1 MINYLALLVAIGL
14 SAIAAYFSVIGLTT
28 IFAASFWPVVIMG
41 GTLEVAK
48 VIAASWTYRNW
59 NIAPFSIKVYL
70 ISSIIA
76 LMFITSMGTFGY
88 LSKAHIDQTTTS
100 SDVVAQLAIYQEKV
114 NIAKE
119 NIDANRKILKQY
131 DEAVDQIMGRSETE
145 KGAEKAVVV
154 RRSQQKDRARLQEEI
169 QANQK
174 TISQLNDIMAP
185 LAAQVRRVE
194 AEVGPLKFIA
204 ELFYDKVDTQ
214 FLDKTVRWVIILI
227 VIVFDPLAIILLIA
241 ANIGLSRTKIEQKQ
255 VEEEQDTQ
263 QEIESRAKLL
273 KELTGKIRGDTIL
286 IDKNQIREMV

>member
-41 GTLEVAK
+41 GTLEVTK
-48 VIAASWTYRNW
+48 VVAVSWTYRNW
-59 NIAPFSIKVYL
+59 NIAPFSIKAYL
-70 ISSIIA
+70 VTSIIV

-88 LSKAHIDQTTTS
+88 LSKAHIDQTTSS
-100 SDVVAQLAIYQEKV
+100 SDVVSQLAIYDEKIKV
-114 NIAKE
+114 AKE
-119 NIDANRKILKQY
+119 NIDANRKALKQY
-131 DEAVDQIMGRSETE
+131 DDAVDQIMGRSDTE

-169 QANQK
+169 QTYQK
-174 TISQLNDIMAP
+174 EIGVLNDTRAP
-185 LAAQVRRVE
+185 LAAQVRKVE

-204 ELFYDKVDTQ
+204 ELFYEKVDTQ

-241 ANIGLSRTKIEQKQ
+241 ANIGLSKTKIEEQQ
-255 VEEEQDTQ
+255 IEEQQDTQ
-263 QEIESRAKLL
+263 QEIESRARLL
-273 KELTGKIRGDTIL
+273 KELTGKIRGGTIM
-286 IDKNQIREMV
+286 IDKDQIREM

>member
-48 VIAASWTYRNW
+48 VVAASWTYRNW
-59 NIAPFSIKVYL
+59 DIAPFSIKAYL
-70 ISSIIA
+70 VASILT

-88 LSKAHIDQTTTS
+88 LSKAHIDQTTSS
-100 SDVVAQLAIYQEKV
+100 SDVVSQLAIYDEKIKV
-114 NIAKE
+114 AKE
-119 NIDANRKILKQY
+119 NIDANRKALKQY
-131 DEAVDQIMGRSETE
+131 DDAVDQIMGRSDTE

-169 QANQK
+169 QTYQK
-174 TISQLNDIMAP
+174 EIGILNDTRAP
-185 LAAQVRRVE
+185 LAAQVRKVE

-204 ELFYDKVDTQ
+204 ELFYEKVDTQ

-241 ANIGLSRTKIEQKQ
+241 ANIGLSKIKIEEQQ
-255 VEEEQDTQ
+255 VEEQQDTQ
-263 QEIESRAKLL
+263 EEIESRARLL
-273 KELTGKIRGDTIL
+273 KELTGKIRGGTIM
-286 IDKNQIREMV
+286 IDKDQIREM

>member
-48 VIAASWTYRNW
+48 VVAASWTYRNW
-59 NIAPFSIKVYL
+59 NIAPFSIKAYL
-70 ISSIIA
+70 VASILA

-88 LSKAHIDQTTTS
+88 LSKAHIDQTAS
-100 SDVVAQLAIYQEKV
+100 SGDVISQLAIYDEKIKV
-114 NIAKE
+114 ARE
-119 NIDANRKILKQY
+119 NIDANRKALKQY
-131 DEAVDQIMGRSETE
+131 DDAVDQILGRSDTE

-169 QANQK
+169 QAYQK
-174 TISQLNDIMAP
+174 EIGILNDTRAP
-185 LAAQVRRVE
+185 LAAQVRKVE

-204 ELFYDKVDTQ
+204 ELFYEEVDTQ

-241 ANIGLSRTKIEQKQ
+241 ANIGLSKTKIEEQQ
-255 VEEEQDTQ
+255 VQEQQDTQ
-263 QEIESRAKLL
+263 EEIESRARLL
-273 KELTGKIRGDTIL
+273 KELTGKIRGGTIM
-286 IDKNQIREMV
+286 IDKNQIREM

>member
-1 MINYLALLVAIGL
+1 MINYLALLVAIAL

-48 VIAASWTYRNW
+48 VVAASWTYRNW
-59 NIAPFSIKVYL
+59 SIAPFSIKSYL
-70 ISSIIA
+70 ITSILA

-88 LSKAHIDQTTTS
+88 LSKAHIDQTTSS
-100 SDVVAQLAIYQEKV
+100 SDVISQLAIYDEKIKV
-114 NIAKE
+114 AKE
-119 NIDANRKILKQY
+119 NIDANRKALKQY
-131 DEAVDQIMGRSETE
+131 DEAVDQIMGRSDTE

-169 QANQK
+169 QAYQK
-174 TISQLNDIMAP
+174 EIGILNDTRAP
-185 LAAQVRRVE
+185 LAAQVRKVE

-204 ELFYDKVDTQ
+204 ELFYEEVDNQ

-241 ANIGLSRTKIEQKQ
+241 ANIGLSKTKIEEQQ
-255 VEEEQDTQ
+255 VEEQQDTQ
-263 QEIESRAKLL
+263 EEIESRARLL
-273 KELTGKIRGDTIL
+273 KELTGKIRGGTIM
-286 IDKNQIREMV
+286 IDKNQIREM

>member
-48 VIAASWTYRNW
+48 VVAASWTYRNW
-59 NIAPFSIKVYL
+59 DIAPFSIKVYL
-70 ISSIIA
+70 IASIIT

-88 LSKAHIDQTTTS
+88 LSKAHIDQTTSS
-100 SDVVAQLAIYQEKV
+100 SDVVSQLAIYDEKIKV
-114 NIAKE
+114 ARE
-119 NIDANRKILKQY
+119 NIDANRKALKQY
-131 DEAVDQIMGRSETE
+131 DEAVDQIMGRSDTE

-154 RRSQQKDRARLQEEI
+154 RRTQQKDRVRLQEEI
-169 QANQK
+169 QTYQK
-174 TISQLNDIMAP
+174 TISSLNDDRAP
-185 LAAQVRRVE
+185 LASQVKRVE

-204 ELFYDKVDTQ
+204 ELFYDKVDSQ

-241 ANIGLSRTKIEQKQ
+241 ANIGLSKIKIQEPQI
-255 VEEEQDTQ
+255 EEQPDTQ
-263 QEIESRAKLL
+263 EEIESRARLL
-273 KELTGKIRGDTIL
+273 KELTGKIRGGTIM
-286 IDKNQIREMV
+286 IDKNQIREM

>member
-1 MINYLALLVAIGL
+1 MINHLALLVAIGL

-48 VIAASWTYRNW
+48 VVAASWTYRNW

-70 ISSIIA
+70 IASILT

-88 LSKAHIDQTTTS
+88 LSKAHIDQTAS
-100 SDVVAQLAIYQEKV
+100 SGDVISQLAIYDEKIKV
-114 NIAKE
+114 ARE
-119 NIDANRKILKQY
+119 NIDANRKALKQY
-131 DEAVDQIMGRSETE
+131 DDAVDQIMGRSDTE

-169 QANQK
+169 QTYQK
-174 TISQLNDIMAP
+174 EIGILNDNRAP
-185 LAAQVRRVE
+185 LAAQVRKVE

-204 ELFYDKVDTQ
+204 ELFYEEVDTQ

-241 ANIGLSRTKIEQKQ
+241 ANIGLSKTKIEEQQ
-255 VEEEQDTQ
+255 VEEQQDTQ
-263 QEIESRAKLL
+263 EEIESRARLL
-273 KELTGKIRGDTIL
+273 KELTGKIRGGTIM
-286 IDKNQIREMV
+286 IDKDQIREM

>member
-48 VIAASWTYRNW
+48 VVAASWTYRNW
-59 NIAPFSIKVYL
+59 NIAPFSIKAYL
-70 ISSIIA
+70 VTSIVV

-88 LSKAHIDQTTTS
+88 LSKAHIDQTASS
-100 SDVVAQLAIYQEKV
+100 SDVVAQLAIYDEKIKV
-114 NIAKE
+114 AKE
-119 NIDANRKILKQY
+119 NIDANRKALKQY
-131 DEAVDQIMGRSETE
+131 DDAVDQIMGRSDTE

-169 QANQK
+169 QAYQK
-174 TISQLNDIMAP
+174 EIGILNDTRAP
-185 LAAQVRRVE
+185 LAAQVRKVE

-204 ELFYDKVDTQ
+204 ELFYEEVDTQ

-241 ANIGLSRTKIEQKQ
+241 ANIGLTKTKIEEQQ
-255 VEEEQDTQ
+255 IEEQQDTQ
-263 QEIESRAKLL
+263 QEIESRARLL
-273 KELTGKIRGDTIL
+273 KELTGKIRGGTIM
-286 IDKNQIREMV
+286 IDKDQIREM

>member
-1 MINYLALLVAIGL
+1 MINYLALLVAIAL

-48 VIAASWTYRNW
+48 VVAASWTYRNW
-59 NIAPFSIKVYL
+59 NIAPFSIKAYL
-70 ISSIIA
+70 VASILA

-88 LSKAHIDQTTTS
+88 LSKAHIDQTAS
-100 SDVVAQLAIYQEKV
+100 SGDVISQLAIYDEKIKV
-114 NIAKE
+114 AKE
-119 NIDANRKILKQY
+119 NIDANRKALKQY
-131 DEAVDQIMGRSETE
+131 DDAVDQIMGRSDTE

-169 QANQK
+169 QTYQK
-174 TISQLNDIMAP
+174 EIGILNDTRAP
-185 LAAQVRRVE
+185 LAAQVRKVE

-204 ELFYDKVDTQ
+204 ELFYDEVDTQ

-241 ANIGLSRTKIEQKQ
+241 ANIGMSKTKIEEQQ
-255 VEEEQDTQ
+255 VEEQQDTQ
-263 QEIESRAKLL
+263 QEIESRARLL
-273 KELTGKIRGDTIL
+273 KELTGKIRGGTIL
-286 IDKNQIREMV
+286 IDKDQIREM

>member
-48 VIAASWTYRNW
+48 VVAASWTYRNW
-59 NIAPFSIKVYL
+59 NIAPFSIKAYL
-70 ISSIIA
+70 VTSIIV

-88 LSKAHIDQTTTS
+88 LSKAHIDQTTSS
-100 SDVVAQLAIYQEKV
+100 SDVVSQLAIYDEKIKV
-114 NIAKE
+114 AKE
-119 NIDANRKILKQY
+119 NIDANRKALKQY
-131 DEAVDQIMGRSETE
+131 DDAVDQIMGRSDTE

-169 QANQK
+169 QTYQK
-174 TISQLNDIMAP
+174 EIGVLNDTRAP
-185 LAAQVRRVE
+185 LAAQVRKVE

-204 ELFYDKVDTQ
+204 ELFYEKVDTQ

-241 ANIGLSRTKIEQKQ
+241 ANIGLSKTKIEEQQ
-255 VEEEQDTQ
+255 IEEQQDTQ
-263 QEIESRAKLL
+263 QEIESRARLL
-273 KELTGKIRGDTIL
+273 KELTGKIRGGTIM
-286 IDKNQIREMV
+286 IDKDQIREM

>member
-14 SAIAAYFSVIGLTT
+14 SGIAAYFSVIGLTT
-28 IFAASFWPVVIMG
+28 IFAASFWPVVVMG

-48 VIAASWTYRNW
+48 VITASWTYRNW
-59 NIAPFSIKVYL
+59 DIAPFSIKAYL
-70 ISSIIA
+70 VGSILA

-88 LSKAHIDQTTTS
+88 LSKAHIDQTTSS
-100 SDVVAQLAIYQEKV
+100 SDVVSQLAIYDEKIKV
-114 NIAKE
+114 ARE
-119 NIDANRKILKQY
+119 NIDANRKTLKQY
-131 DEAVDQIMGRSETE
+131 DEAVDQIMGRSDSE
-145 KGAEKAVVV
+145 KGAERAVVV

-174 TISQLNDIMAP
+174 TISQLNDDMAP

-241 ANIGLSRTKIEQKQ
+241 ANIGLSKTKIEQQQ
-255 VEEEQDTQ
+255 VEEKQDTQ

-273 KELTGKIRGDTIL
+273 KELTGKIRGDTIM

>member
-1 MINYLALLVAIGL
+1 MINYLALLVAIAL

-48 VIAASWTYRNW
+48 VVAASWTYRNW
-59 NIAPFSIKVYL
+59 NIAPFSIKAYL
-70 ISSIIA
+70 IASIIT

-88 LSKAHIDQTTTS
+88 LSKAHIDQTAS
-100 SDVVAQLAIYQEKV
+100 SGDVISQLAIYDEKIKV
-114 NIAKE
+114 ARE
-119 NIDANRKILKQY
+119 NIDANRKALKQY
-131 DEAVDQIMGRSETE
+131 DDAVDQILGRSDTE

-169 QANQK
+169 QTYQK
-174 TISQLNDIMAP
+174 EIGILNDTRAP
-185 LAAQVRRVE
+185 LAAQVRKVE

-204 ELFYDKVDTQ
+204 ELFYDEVDNQ

-241 ANIGLSRTKIEQKQ
+241 ANIGMSKTKIEEQQ
-255 VEEEQDTQ
+255 VEEQQDTQ
-263 QEIESRAKLL
+263 QEIESRARLL
-273 KELTGKIRGDTIL
+273 KELTGKIRGGTIV
-286 IDKNQIREMV
+286 IDKDQIREM

>member
-48 VIAASWTYRNW
+48 VVAASWTYRNW

-70 ISSIIA
+70 ISSIVA

-88 LSKAHIDQTTTS
+88 LSKAHIDQTTSS

-154 RRSQQKDRARLQEEI
+154 RRSQQKDRTRLQEEI

-174 TISQLNDIMAP
+174 TISQLNDDMAP

-273 KELTGKIRGDTIL
+273 KELTGKIRGDTIM

>member
-59 NIAPFSIKVYL
+59 NIAPFSIRVYL
-70 ISSIIA
+70 IGSILA

-174 TISQLNDIMAP
+174 TISQLNDVMAP

-241 ANIGLSRTKIEQKQ
+241 ANIGLSKTKIEQKQ

-273 KELTGKIRGDTIL
+273 KELTGKIRGGTIM
-286 IDKNQIREMV
+286 IDKDQIREM

>member
-41 GTLEVAK
+41 GTLEVSK
-48 VIAASWTYRNW
+48 VVAASWLYRNW
-59 NIAPFSIKVYL
+59 NITPFSIKSYL
-70 ISSIIA
+70 VASIIA

-88 LSKAHIDQTTTS
+88 LSKAHIDQTTSS
-100 SDVVAQLAIYQEKV
+100 SDVVSQLAIYDEKIKV
-114 NIAKE
+114 ARE
-119 NIDANRKILKQY
+119 NIDANRKALKQY
-131 DEAVDQIMGRSETE
+131 DDAVDQILGRSDTE

-169 QANQK
+169 QAYQK
-174 TISQLNDIMAP
+174 NISILNDARAP
-185 LAAQVRRVE
+185 LAAQVRKVE

-204 ELFYDKVDTQ
+204 ELFYEKVDTQ

-241 ANIGLSRTKIEQKQ
+241 ANIGLTKTKIEERQ

-263 QEIESRAKLL
+263 EEIESRARLL
-273 KELTGKIRGDTIL
+273 KELTGKIRGGTIV
-286 IDKNQIREMV
+286 IDKNQIREM

>member
-48 VIAASWTYRNW
+48 VVAASWTYRNW
-59 NIAPFSIKVYL
+59 SIAPFSIKAYL
-70 ISSIIA
+70 VTSILA

-88 LSKAHIDQTTTS
+88 LSKAHIDQTAS
-100 SDVVAQLAIYQEKV
+100 SGDVISQLAIYDEKIKV
-114 NIAKE
+114 AKE
-119 NIDANRKILKQY
+119 NIDANRKALKQY
-131 DEAVDQIMGRSETE
+131 DEAVDQIMGRSDTE

-169 QANQK
+169 QAYQK
-174 TISQLNDIMAP
+174 EIGILNDTRAP
-185 LAAQVRRVE
+185 LAAQVRKVE

-204 ELFYDKVDTQ
+204 ELFYEEVDNQ

-241 ANIGLSRTKIEQKQ
+241 ANIGLSKTKIEKQQ
-255 VEEEQDTQ
+255 VEEQQDTQ
-263 QEIESRAKLL
+263 EEIESRARLL
-273 KELTGKIRGDTIL
+273 KELTGKIRGGTIM
-286 IDKNQIREMV
+286 IDKNQIREM

>member
-1 MINYLALLVAIGL
+1 LVAIAL

-48 VIAASWTYRNW
+48 VVAASWIYRNW
-59 NIAPFSIKVYL
+59 NITPFSIKAYL
-70 ISSIIA
+70 VASILA

-88 LSKAHIDQTTTS
+88 LSKAHIDQTTSS
-100 SDVVAQLAIYQEKV
+100 SDVVSQLAIYDEKIKV
-114 NIAKE
+114 ARE
-119 NIDANRKILKQY
+119 NIDANRKALKQY
-131 DEAVDQIMGRSETE
+131 DDAVDQILGRSDTE

-169 QANQK
+169 QAYQK
-174 TISQLNDIMAP
+174 EIGILNDTRAP
-185 LAAQVRRVE
+185 LAAQVRKVE

-204 ELFYDKVDTQ
+204 ELFYEEVDTQ

-241 ANIGLSRTKIEQKQ
+241 ANIGLTKTKIEEQQ
-255 VEEEQDTQ
+255 IEEQQDTQ
-263 QEIESRAKLL
+263 QEIESRARLL
-273 KELTGKIRGDTIL
+273 KELTGKIRGGTIM
-286 IDKNQIREMV
+286 IDKDQIREM

>member
-48 VIAASWTYRNW
+48 VVAASWTYRNW
-59 NIAPFSIKVYL
+59 DIAPFSIKTYL
-70 ISSIIA
+70 IASILA

-88 LSKAHIDQTTTS
+88 LSKAHIDQTTNS
-100 SDVVAQLAIYQEKV
+100 SDVVSQLAIYDEKIKV
-114 NIAKE
+114 AKE
-119 NIDANRKILKQY
+119 NIDANRKALKQY
-131 DEAVDQIMGRSETE
+131 DEAVDQIMGRSDSE

-169 QANQK
+169 QTYQK
-174 TISQLNDIMAP
+174 EISSLNDTRAP
-185 LAAQVRRVE
+185 LATQVRKVE

-204 ELFYDKVDTQ
+204 ELFYEKVDSQ

-241 ANIGLSRTKIEQKQ
+241 ANIGLSKIKIEEQK
-255 VEEEQDTQ
+255 VEDEQETQ
-263 QEIESRAKLL
+263 QEIESRARLL
-273 KELTGKIRGDTIL
+273 KELTGKIRGGTVM
-286 IDKNQIREMV
+286 IDKNQIREM

>member
-1 MINYLALLVAIGL
+1 MINYLALLVAIAL

-48 VIAASWTYRNW
+48 VVAASWTYRNW
-59 NIAPFSIKVYL
+59 SIAPFSIKAYL
-70 ISSIIA
+70 ITSILA

-88 LSKAHIDQTTTS
+88 LSKAHIDQTTSS
-100 SDVVAQLAIYQEKV
+100 SDVISQLAIYDEKIKV
-114 NIAKE
+114 ARE
-119 NIDANRKILKQY
+119 NIDANRKALKQY
-131 DEAVDQIMGRSETE
+131 DDAVDQILGRSDTE

-169 QANQK
+169 QTYQK
-174 TISQLNDIMAP
+174 EIGILNDTRAP
-185 LAAQVRRVE
+185 LAAQVRKVE

-204 ELFYDKVDTQ
+204 ELFYDEVDTQ

-241 ANIGLSRTKIEQKQ
+241 ANIGMSKTKIEEQQ
-255 VEEEQDTQ
+255 VEEQQDTQ
-263 QEIESRAKLL
+263 QEIESRARLL
-273 KELTGKIRGDTIL
+273 KELTGKIRGGTIV
-286 IDKNQIREMV
+286 IDKDQIREM

>member
-1 MINYLALLVAIGL
+1 MINHLALLVAIGL

-48 VIAASWTYRNW
+48 VVAASWTYRNW

-70 ISSIIA
+70 IASILT

-88 LSKAHIDQTTTS
+88 LSKAHIDQTAS
-100 SDVVAQLAIYQEKV
+100 SGDVISQLAIYDEKIKV
-114 NIAKE
+114 ARE
-119 NIDANRKILKQY
+119 NIDANRKALKQY
-131 DEAVDQIMGRSETE
+131 DDAVDQILGRSDTE

-169 QANQK
+169 QAYQK
-174 TISQLNDIMAP
+174 EIGILNDTRAP
-185 LAAQVRRVE
+185 LAAQVRKVE

-204 ELFYDKVDTQ
+204 ELFYEEVDTQ

-241 ANIGLSRTKIEQKQ
+241 ANIGLSKTKVEEQQ
-255 VEEEQDTQ
+255 VEEQQDTQ
-263 QEIESRAKLL
+263 EEIESRARLL
-273 KELTGKIRGDTIL
+273 KELTGKIRGGTIM
-286 IDKNQIREMV
+286 IDKDQIREM

>member
-48 VIAASWTYRNW
+48 VVAASWTYRNW
-59 NIAPFSIKVYL
+59 SIAPFSIKAYL
-70 ISSIIA
+70 VTSIVV

-88 LSKAHIDQTTTS
+88 LSKAHIDQTASS
-100 SDVVAQLAIYQEKV
+100 SDVVAQLAIYDEKIKV
-114 NIAKE
+114 AKE
-119 NIDANRKILKQY
+119 NIDANRKALKQY
-131 DEAVDQIMGRSETE
+131 DDAVDQIMGRSDTE

-169 QANQK
+169 QAYQK
-174 TISQLNDIMAP
+174 EIGILNDTRAP
-185 LAAQVRRVE
+185 LAAQVRKVE

-204 ELFYDKVDTQ
+204 ELFYEEVDTQ

-241 ANIGLSRTKIEQKQ
+241 ANIGLTKTKIEEQQ
-255 VEEEQDTQ
+255 IEEQQDTQ
-263 QEIESRAKLL
+263 QEIESRARLL
-273 KELTGKIRGDTIL
+273 KELTGKIRGGTII
-286 IDKNQIREMV
+286 IDKDQIREM

>member
-1 MINYLALLVAIGL
+1 MTNYFALLVAIAL

-48 VIAASWTYRNW
+48 VVAASWTYRNW
-59 NIAPFSIKVYL
+59 SIAPFSIRAYL
-70 ISSIIA
+70 VTSILV

-88 LSKAHIDQTTTS
+88 LSKAHIDQTTSS
-100 SDVVAQLAIYQEKV
+100 SDVVSQLAIYDEKIKV
-114 NIAKE
+114 ARE
-119 NIDANRKILKQY
+119 NIDANRKALKQY
-131 DEAVDQIMGRSETE
+131 DDAVDQILGRSDTE

-169 QANQK
+169 QTYQK
-174 TISQLNDIMAP
+174 EIGILNDNRAP
-185 LAAQVRRVE
+185 LAAQVRKVE

-204 ELFYDKVDTQ
+204 ELFYEEVDTQ

-241 ANIGLSRTKIEQKQ
+241 ANIGISKTKIEEQQ
-255 VEEEQDTQ
+255 VEEQQDTQ
-263 QEIESRAKLL
+263 QEIESRARLL
-273 KELTGKIRGDTIL
+273 KELTGKIRGGTVV
-286 IDKNQIREMV
+286 IDKDQIREM

>member
-48 VIAASWTYRNW
+48 VVAASWTYRNW

-70 ISSIIA
+70 IASIIT

-88 LSKAHIDQTTTS
+88 LSKAHIDQTTSS
-100 SDVVAQLAIYQEKV
+100 SDVVAQLAIYDEKIKV
-114 NIAKE
+114 ARE
-119 NIDANRKILKQY
+119 NIDANRKALKQY
-131 DEAVDQIMGRSETE
+131 DEAVDQIMGRSDTE

-154 RRSQQKDRARLQEEI
+154 RRTQQKDRVRLQEEI
-169 QANQK
+169 QTYQK
-174 TISQLNDIMAP
+174 TISKLNEDRAP
-185 LAAQVRRVE
+185 LAVQVRKVE

-204 ELFYDKVDTQ
+204 ELFYDKVDSQ

-241 ANIGLSRTKIEQKQ
+241 ANIGLSKTKIEEPQI
-255 VEEEQDTQ
+255 EEQPDTQ
-263 QEIESRAKLL
+263 EEIESRARLL
-273 KELTGKIRGDTIL
+273 KELTGKIRGGTIM
-286 IDKNQIREMV
+286 IDKDQIREM

>member
-1 MINYLALLVAIGL
+1 MINYLALLVAIAL

-48 VIAASWTYRNW
+48 VVAASWIYRNW
-59 NIAPFSIKVYL
+59 NITPFSIKAYL
-70 ISSIIA
+70 IASILA

-88 LSKAHIDQTTTS
+88 LSKAHIDQTTSS
-100 SDVVAQLAIYQEKV
+100 SDVVSQLAIYDEKIKV
-114 NIAKE
+114 ARE
-119 NIDANRKILKQY
+119 NIDANRKALKQY
-131 DEAVDQIMGRSETE
+131 DDAVDQILGRSDTE

-169 QANQK
+169 QAYQK
-174 TISQLNDIMAP
+174 NISILNDARAP
-185 LAAQVRRVE
+185 LAAQVRKVE

-204 ELFYDKVDTQ
+204 ELFYEKVDTQ

-241 ANIGLSRTKIEQKQ
+241 ANIGLTKTKIEERQ
-255 VEEEQDTQ
+255 VEEEQNTQ
-263 QEIESRAKLL
+263 EEIESRARLL
-273 KELTGKIRGDTIL
+273 KELTGKIRGGTIV
-286 IDKNQIREMV
+286 IDKNQIREM

>member
-14 SAIAAYFSVIGLTT
+14 SAIAAFFSVIGLTT

-48 VIAASWTYRNW
+48 VVAASWTYRNW
-59 NIAPFSIKVYL
+59 NIAPFSIKAYL
-70 ISSIIA
+70 ITSILA

-88 LSKAHIDQTTTS
+88 LSKAHIDQTAS
-100 SDVVAQLAIYQEKV
+100 SGDVISQLAIYDEKIKV
-114 NIAKE
+114 AKE
-119 NIDANRKILKQY
+119 NIDANRKALKQY
-131 DEAVDQIMGRSETE
+131 DDAVDQILGRSDTE

-169 QANQK
+169 QTYQK
-174 TISQLNDIMAP
+174 EIGILNDTRAP
-185 LAAQVRRVE
+185 LAAQVRKVE

-204 ELFYDKVDTQ
+204 ELFYDEVDTQ

-241 ANIGLSRTKIEQKQ
+241 ANIGMSKTKIEEQQ
-255 VEEEQDTQ
+255 VEEQQDTQ
-263 QEIESRAKLL
+263 EEIESRARLL
-273 KELTGKIRGDTIL
+273 KELTGKIRGGTIM
-286 IDKNQIREMV
+286 IDKNQIREM

>member
-59 NIAPFSIKVYL
+59 NIAPFSIRAYL
-70 ISSIIA
+70 IASILA

-154 RRSQQKDRARLQEEI
+154 RRSQQKDRTRLQEEI

-174 TISQLNDIMAP
+174 TISQLNDDMAP

-241 ANIGLSRTKIEQKQ
+241 ANIGLSKTKIEQKQ

-273 KELTGKIRGDTIL
+273 KELTGKIRGDTIM

>member
-48 VIAASWTYRNW
+48 VVAASWTYRNW

-70 ISSIIA
+70 ISSIVA

-114 NIAKE
+114 SIAKE

-174 TISQLNDIMAP
+174 TISQLNDVMAP

-273 KELTGKIRGDTIL
+273 KELTGKIRGDTIM

>member
-28 IFAASFWPVVIMG
+28 IFAASFWPVVVMG

-48 VIAASWTYRNW
+48 VVAASWTYRNW
-59 NIAPFSIKVYL
+59 NIAPFSIKAYL
-70 ISSIIA
+70 IASILA

-88 LSKAHIDQTTTS
+88 LSKAHIDQTAS
-100 SDVVAQLAIYQEKV
+100 SGDVISQLVIYDEKIKVAR
-114 NIAKE
+114 E
-119 NIDANRKILKQY
+119 NIDANRKALKQY
-131 DEAVDQIMGRSETE
+131 DDAVDQILGRSDTE

-169 QANQK
+169 QAYQK
-174 TISQLNDIMAP
+174 EIGILNDTRAP
-185 LAAQVRRVE
+185 LAAQVRKVE

-204 ELFYDKVDTQ
+204 ELFYEKVDTQ

-241 ANIGLSRTKIEQKQ
+241 ANIGLSKTKIEEPQI
-255 VEEEQDTQ
+255 EEQQDTQ
-263 QEIESRAKLL
+263 EEIDSRARLL
-273 KELTGKIRGDTIL
+273 KELTGKIRGGTIM
-286 IDKNQIREMV
+286 IDKNQIREM

>member
-48 VIAASWTYRNW
+48 VVAASWTYRNW
-59 NIAPFSIKVYL
+59 DIAPFSIKAYL
-70 ISSIIA
+70 IASILA

-88 LSKAHIDQTTTS
+88 LSKAHIDQTTSS
-100 SDVVAQLAIYQEKV
+100 SDVVSQLAIYDEKIKV
-114 NIAKE
+114 ARE
-119 NIDANRKILKQY
+119 NIDANRKALKQY
-131 DEAVDQIMGRSETE
+131 DEAVDQIMGRSDTE

-154 RRSQQKDRARLQEEI
+154 RRSQQKDRANLQAEI
-169 QANQK
+169 QAYQK
-174 TISQLNDIMAP
+174 EIGILNDTRAP
-185 LAAQVRRVE
+185 LAAQVRKVE

-204 ELFYDKVDTQ
+204 ELFYEKVDTQ

-241 ANIGLSRTKIEQKQ
+241 ANIGLTKTKIEEQQ
-255 VEEEQDTQ
+255 IEEQQDTQ
-263 QEIESRAKLL
+263 QEIESRARLL
-273 KELTGKIRGDTIL
+273 KELTGKIRGGTIM
-286 IDKNQIREMV
+286 IDKDQIREM

>member
-1 MINYLALLVAIGL
+1 MINYLALLVAIAL

-48 VIAASWTYRNW
+48 VVAASWTYRNW
-59 NIAPFSIKVYL
+59 SIAPFSIKAYL
-70 ISSIIA
+70 VASILA

-88 LSKAHIDQTTTS
+88 LSKAHIDQTTSS
-100 SDVVAQLAIYQEKV
+100 SDVISQLAIYDEKIKV
-114 NIAKE
+114 ARE
-119 NIDANRKILKQY
+119 NIDANRKALKQY
-131 DEAVDQIMGRSETE
+131 DDAVDQILGRSDTE

-169 QANQK
+169 QTYQK
-174 TISQLNDIMAP
+174 EIGILNDTRAP
-185 LAAQVRRVE
+185 LAAQVRKVE

-204 ELFYDKVDTQ
+204 ELFYDEVDTQ

-241 ANIGLSRTKIEQKQ
+241 ANIGMSKTKIEEQQ
-255 VEEEQDTQ
+255 VEEQQDTQ
-263 QEIESRAKLL
+263 QEIESRARLL
-273 KELTGKIRGDTIL
+273 KELTGKIRGGTIV
-286 IDKNQIREMV
+286 IDKDQIREM